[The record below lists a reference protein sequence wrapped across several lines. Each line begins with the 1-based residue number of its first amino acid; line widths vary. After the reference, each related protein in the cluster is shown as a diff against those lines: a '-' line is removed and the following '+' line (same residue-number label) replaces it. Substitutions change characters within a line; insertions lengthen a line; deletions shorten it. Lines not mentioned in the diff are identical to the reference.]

1 MAEAS
6 AETPL
11 LGKRTAH
18 HKIRTIECDMQPM
31 EVRTSKT
38 VAAMILG
45 EASDT
50 EGMMFE
56 IGVKSRAGQGLLW
69 SLWFIGA
76 CVGISAVGEALPIH
90 FVWVSLL
97 MLPLALVT
105 TFLMS
110 CDVLRSL
117 FSSLDVYVLGI
128 LQFAMFVD
136 GIYYCGAD
144 RRSIFWGCYLPTMC
158 ASLFVDAYPAK
169 YRDVFAKLFFSAS
182 LIILIIWNLLLVY
195 KYNAFGNMSKMVSL
209 TFLLHH
215 IADQL
220 TLLVFYCRHL
230 WVSTFTPEHFVMI
243 HASVRTKHEQLE
255 LAYDIED
262 GMEVVRAWAP
272 HRRSEVKLQ
281 SSRNEKTSPKGTP
294 TGTPK
299 SRSRSP
305 GQDPVEHQPGQ
316 EIEYAISPRY
326 IEQPSGQ
333 KEQGQEI
340 ATTNTLEASCKAK
353 IDKKAPVEC

>member
-11 LGKRTAH
+11 LGH
-18 HKIRTIECDMQPM
+18 HPSLKIRTMECDMQPM
-31 EVRTSKT
+31 EVRTTKT

-50 EGMMFE
+50 EGMMFA

-76 CVGISAVGEALPIH
+76 CVGISVVGEALPMH

-97 MLPLALVT
+97 MLPLAMVT

-128 LQFAMFVD
+128 LQFAFFVD

-144 RRSIFWGCYLPTMC
+144 RRSIFWGCYLPTMF

-195 KYNAFGNMSKMVSL
+195 KWKAFGNMSKMVSQ

-243 HASVRTKHEQLE
+243 HASVCTRHEQLE
-255 LAYDIED
+255 MAYEIED

-272 HRRSEVKLQ
+272 QRHTAVKLQ
-281 SSRNEKTSPKGTP
+281 SGRNEKSSPKGTPKGTP

-305 GQDPVEHQPGQ
+305 SQDPVEHQ
-316 EIEYAISPRY
+316 
-326 IEQPSGQ
+326 
-333 KEQGQEI
+333 QGQET
-340 ATTNTLEASCKAK
+340 ATKNTLEASSENNAKIDKAK